1 MHIEFAM
8 FKKTIILPIAVIV
21 LALSSCDGAKQPKE
35 LFEEQQSGVCMVL
48 NSYYYRIALPDGT
61 VWYCSG
67 IDEEGDLDN
76 LTLDEDEAKKNRVMS
91 TGTGFFIDNKGTLLT
106 NRHVVSPAI
115 SEEVIKKATK
125 TLIGQIKDYFQ
136 YEQSQYAQQYNELE
150 QAKSDCYSTDFYGN
164 YYIDQQKYSQ
174 IEEAQQQ
181 LADNFYKA
189 QNAVNTIDDMDMALI
204 RVISVN
210 EIGIAYN
217 DTYVTK
223 IEDFTEKN
231 PCVATKV
238 SDDEKTDLALIQ
250 LKNKTTPQDKH
261 IFTIRGYNDE
271 KSEGVLE
278 KIKDVFVA
286 DGNEELQVDQEL
298 IMIGFNAGLVLG
310 NTKQGI
316 QVQMTTGKV
325 SQHPDGDRVLYSIP
339 TLKGSSGSPVIDRYG
354 YVRAVN
360 FAKLTGTDTFN
371 FGIPE
376 KRIIKF
382 LKQ

>member
-1 MHIEFAM
+1 M
-8 FKKTIILPIAVIV
+8 FKKNLAFPMAIML
-21 LALSSCDGAKQPKE
+21 LALLSCDGAKEPKE

-48 NSYYYRIALPDGT
+48 NSYYYEITLPNGAK
-61 VWYCSG
+61 WYCSG
-67 IDEEGDLDN
+67 IDDEGDLDN
-76 LTLDEDEAKKNRVMS
+76 LSSDEEEAQKNRVMS
-91 TGTGFFIDNKGTLLT
+91 TGTAFFIDEKGTLLT

-115 SEEVIKKATK
+115 SEDVIKKATK
-125 TLIGQIKDYFQ
+125 TFIDQTKEFLKDKQKQFV
-136 YEQSQYAQQYNELE
+136 QQYNELE
-150 QAKSDCYSTDFYGN
+150 ESKSECYTTDFYGN
-164 YYIDQQKYSQ
+164 YYVNQQQYNQ
-174 IEEAQQQ
+174 IEEAQQE
-181 LADNFYKA
+181 LAENFYKA
-189 QNAVNTIDDMDMALI
+189 QNIVSAIDDMDMTLI
-204 RVISVN
+204 KVSSVN
-210 EIGIAYN
+210 EIGVAYN

-223 IEDFTEKN
+223 VEDFTEKN
-231 PCVATKV
+231 PCVTTKV

-250 LKNKTTPQDKH
+250 LKNKTTPQGKH
-261 IFTIRGYNDE
+261 IFTIRGYNDK
-271 KSEGVLE
+271 KSDGIAQQ
-278 KIKDVFVA
+278 IKDVFVSK
-286 DGNEELQVDQEL
+286 GNEELQVDHEL

-339 TLKGSSGSPVIDRYG
+339 TLKGSSGSPVIDCYG

>member
-1 MHIEFAM
+1 M
-8 FKKTIILPIAVIV
+8 FKKIIILPIAIIMI
-21 LALSSCDGAKQPKE
+21 ALSACDGAKEPKE

-48 NSYYYRIALPDGT
+48 NSYYYKITLPNGSK
-61 VWYCSG
+61 WYCNG
-67 IDEEGDLDN
+67 IDDEGDLDN
-76 LTLDEDEAKKNRVMS
+76 LTLDEDEAKKNRMMS
-91 TGTGFFIDNKGTLLT
+91 TGTAFFIDEKGTLLT

-115 SEEVIKKATK
+115 SEDVIKKAAK
-125 TLIGQIKDYFQ
+125 TLLVQIKDYFQ
-136 YEQSQYAQQYNELE
+136 YEQRQYTQQFNELE
-150 QAKSDCYSTDFYGN
+150 QSKSNCYSTDFYGN
-164 YYIDQQKYSQ
+164 YYLNQQQYDQ
-174 IEEAQQQ
+174 IEEAQQE

-189 QNAVNTIDDMDMALI
+189 QNAVNAIDDMDMTQI
-204 RVISVN
+204 KVTSVN
-210 EIGIAYN
+210 EIGLAYN

-223 IEDFTEKN
+223 VEDFTEKN
-231 PCVATKV
+231 PCVTTKIN
-238 SDDEKTDLALIQ
+238 DDEKTDLALIQ
-250 LKNKTTPQDKH
+250 LKNKTTPQGKYV
-261 IFTIRGYNDE
+261 FAIRGYNDKKE
-271 KSEGVLE
+271 DGVVQ
-278 KIKDVFVA
+278 KVKDVFVS
-286 DGNEELQVDQEL
+286 DGDEELQVDQEL

-339 TLKGSSGSPVIDRYG
+339 TLKGSSGSPVIDCYG

-376 KRIIKF
+376 TRIIKF